1 MVSAAISFAIAGFKL
16 QSVGKVRSLLPSPL
30 DGSFSSYS
38 EDMWS
43 LGVSLYYLCFLRS
56 VIPSES
62 LIDRAQN
69 NENYSQL
76 PDMAKASPE
85 LQSLLGQLLNPEVS
99 ERPCLRDVLVGVRR
113 RRDVGLYV
121 VQKAW
126 IFLPGPGGGR
136 KVGVRSEVEL

>member
-1 MVSAAISFAIAGFKL
+1 MVSAAISFAIASFKL
-16 QSVGKVRSLLPSPL
+16 QSVGKVRPLLPSPL

-43 LGVSLYYLCFLRS
+43 LGVSLYSLCFLRS
-56 VIPSES
+56 VIPSAS
-62 LIDRAQN
+62 LMDRAQN

-113 RRDVGLYV
+113 
-121 VQKAW
+121 
-126 IFLPGPGGGR
+126 
-136 KVGVRSEVEL
+136 